1 MLSFRSNQLLLL
13 LRLLCKHG
21 GVRVQTQHN
30 LLVAQRVLLLHGGA
44 AGDGLALGG
53 VEGALDFRRVDE
65 TGEVGLGD
73 DVGGQEEVA
82 LVGGGLGGGA
92 VDVVEGLEGGRGPD
106 DEAAQVAAGG
116 ELEEV
121 EGRDG
126 RGLDAGDVAEGL
138 DELLA
143 VHLGVVDDEGPAAL
157 AVAAA
162 AELAL
167 ASAQLLGVLGLFEVR
182 AGADGLEEGQ
192 GRGGAGDG
200 RGVEDGAV
208 DDEGHLGD
216 SHDFVTTGHQ
226 ERGGSGGGQGGAG
239 SVAPEMGGVWLVAE
253 TIIACAVGETYFW
266 PWLILTCHLRQ
277 ILVGANMRP
286 DRHMLPKAA

>member
-1 MLSFRSNQLLLL
+1 M
-13 LRLLCKHG
+13 
-21 GVRVQTQHN
+21 
-30 LLVAQRVLLLHGGA
+30 
-44 AGDGLALGG
+44 
-53 VEGALDFRRVDE
+53 
-65 TGEVGLGD
+65 
-73 DVGGQEEVA
+73 
-82 LVGGGLGGGA
+82 GGGLGGGA

-126 RGLDAGDVAEGL
+126 RGLDAGDVAEGV

-143 VHLGVVDDEGPAAL
+143 VHLGVVDDEGSAAL

-167 ASAQLLGVLGLFEVR
+167 AGAQLLGVLGLFEVR

-192 GRGGAGDG
+192 GGGGAGDG

-226 ERGGSGGGQGGAG
+226 ERGGGRGGQGGAG
-239 SVAPEMGGVWLVAE
+239 SVAPGMRDVWLVAE
-253 TIIACAVGETYFW
+253 KNHCVCGGRRTYFW